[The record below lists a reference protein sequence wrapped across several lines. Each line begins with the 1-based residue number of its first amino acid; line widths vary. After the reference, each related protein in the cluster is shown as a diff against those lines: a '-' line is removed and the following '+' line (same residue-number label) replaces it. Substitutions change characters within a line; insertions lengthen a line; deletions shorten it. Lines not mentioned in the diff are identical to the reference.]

1 MENIR
6 LFVAISNIHVLEFF
20 KADRLAQTD
29 VQKRL
34 QTSPK

>member
-6 LFVAISNIHVLEFF
+6 LFVAISNIHVLEFL
-20 KADRLAQTD
+20 KADRLYLTD
-29 VQKRL
+29 VQKLL